1 MVMTSWLNLIN
12 SNKTIVVDLL
22 SVNFREGK
30 KF

>member
-22 SVNFREGK
+22 SVNFEEGK